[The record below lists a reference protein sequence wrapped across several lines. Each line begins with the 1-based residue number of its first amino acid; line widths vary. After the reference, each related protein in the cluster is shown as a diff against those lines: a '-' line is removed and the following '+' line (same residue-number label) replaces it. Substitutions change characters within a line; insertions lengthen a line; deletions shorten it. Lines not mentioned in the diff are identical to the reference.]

1 MNIKKISFT
10 VFSVALLCISMVFAM
25 DKKDFMVLMQQ
36 PQQQMRQQGR
46 SLPTRN
52 LYAAMFAERERMRRQ
67 RPQQQMVQ
75 QGRRRVPPGPGLPP
89 TLIGRG
95 GQRLPITRGQQQMRQ
110 QGRRR
115 VPPGPG
121 LPPRMQQQRVRS
133 VPPVILGRGQRPP
146 ITRGQQIQVQPLP
159 IQQMQ
164 LQPQLLP
171 MPRVSPRGRH
181 GTRLGMQQKPLRRRT
196 GRRRRRGTKPDVME
210 KLK

>member
-67 RPQQQMVQ
+67 RPQQQMQQ
-75 QGRRRVPPGPGLPP
+75 QGRSLPTRNLYAATFAERERMRR
-89 TLIGRG
+89 
-95 GQRLPITRGQQQMRQ
+95 QRPQQQMVQ